1 MLAAGGWCHQ
11 NADWPMCQ
19 GDDTNPTQAPPVPA
33 PAPTPQLG
41 IGPDA
46 RPKRKKPNREG
57 WAKRL
62 YY

>member
-1 MLAAGGWCHQ
+1 LADQPCLQHG
-11 NADWPMCQ
+11 
-19 GDDTNPTQAPPVPA
+19 PTQAAYAHERALPA
-33 PAPTPQLG
+33 PAPAKPRPTLQLG